1 MKNII
6 FILCLLFIGLGQINA
21 QFFIPNGKI
30 VKKTKEHIKV
40 RWEPST
46 MEEWKLSKTIGY
58 EVKLYEV
65 SNGTRSK
72 LIESMKVKQLP
83 YNDWDMFIS
92 RVSPFKQQFYR
103 GARNQIYPEKLTSEE
118 EKISSV
124 YKGQTSDGLD
134 SIMLGL
140 LIYSATYDFN
150 LARLTGLGASFKNTN
165 VADFEIEITCG
176 TYKHIVKN
184 TNKKNELPT
193 LTGEWGDRVVKL
205 KWQTKGLEKFYFG
218 YIIDKS
224 EDGMRFTM
232 KDSLP
237 YTNFTF
243 GNLPNEVTEIESL
256 DSLAE
261 NNKMYYYRLRGM
273 DYFGDYTTIHS
284 SITGFGAAQ
293 LTLSPFIIFADQ
305 TEDNQAHLKWDIDPK
320 QMRALKDFTLFRTD
334 TIGGQYEVAIPSIPA
349 AAREVKI
356 PMTFTINYYRI
367 EANPIQ
373 GKPLSTMPVFVM
385 GQDTIPPARPEI
397 ISATADKK
405 GIVNIVW
412 KNNTEPDF
420 WGYRVYISNFKDD
433 EYSLLTEYPT
443 TDTLFVDTI
452 NLKMGLE
459 NIYYLVQSTDKRNN
473 MSPFTDT
480 IRLQL
485 PDILPPAPPVL
496 LNLKQL
502 NDTIRVQWVNSPAKD
517 LKEQYLYRREVKGN
531 TSWTKIAVIDS
542 TNTTLNYNDTGLTY
556 GVHYAYT
563 MVAVDKTGLESVPD
577 QYLDWLLE
585 KPKEKFIPFQKVA
598 YALDEKEKK
607 VVLSWDVNAPEKYK
621 HVTVYRGTDKSKM
634 GKYKIIDGPDMQ
646 LTDSFTPG
654 TVMYYRL
661 KPAFSEQTE
670 TYFSDYIEVVSVS
683 VPSKNK

>member
-1 MKNII
+1 M
-6 FILCLLFIGLGQINA
+6 CLLFIGLSEVNA

-30 VKKTKEHIKV
+30 AKKTKEHIKV

-46 MEEWKLSKTIGY
+46 MEEWKLSKTLGY

-65 SNGTRSK
+65 SNGSRSK
-72 LIESMKVKQLP
+72 LIESTKVKQLP
-83 YNDWDMFIS
+83 YNDWDIFIS

-103 GARNQIYPEKLTSEE
+103 GARNQIYPENLTSEE

-184 TNKKNELPT
+184 PNKKNELPN

-205 KWQTKGLEKFYFG
+205 KWPTVGFEKDYFG

-224 EDGMRFTM
+224 EDGLRFKM

-243 GNLPNEVTEIESL
+243 GNIPNDVTEIESL
-256 DSLAE
+256 DSLDE
-261 NNKMYYYRLRGM
+261 NNKMYYFRLRGM

-284 SITGFGAAQ
+284 SITGFGAEQ

-320 QMRALKDFTLFRTD
+320 QMRALKDFTIYRTD
-334 TIGGQYEVAIPSIPA
+334 TIGGNYEVAIPSLPA
-349 AAREVKI
+349 SAREVKI

-367 EANPIQ
+367 EANPRQ
-373 GKPLSTMPVFVM
+373 GKSLSSMPVFVM

-405 GIVNIVW
+405 GIVNILW

-420 WGYRVYISNFKDD
+420 WGYRVYISNFKED

-443 TDTLFVDTI
+443 TDTVFVDTI

-496 LNLKQL
+496 LNLKQY

-531 TSWTKIAVIDS
+531 TSWAKIAIIDS
-542 TNTTLNYNDTGLTY
+542 TNITLNYNDAGLTY

-598 YALDEKEKK
+598 YELNEKEKK
-607 VVLSWDVNAPEKYK
+607 VVLSWNVNAPEKYK
-621 HVTVYRGTDKSKM
+621 HVTVYRGTDKNKM
-634 GKYKIIDGPDMQ
+634 GKYKIIDGPNME
-646 LTDSFTPG
+646 LTDSYTPG
-654 TVMYYRL
+654 TVLYYRL

-670 TYFSDYIEVVSVS
+670 TYFSDYIEVVSS
-683 VPSKNK
+683 SEPSKSK